1 MPMFFFVQ
9 RINAKLKVLGGW
21 LLAKES
27 SAVVHT
33 TPGSGTTKLVALPW
47 STINGSATGPV
58 RAYTLYYTHLY
69 SRICTNMHPLYMHIH
84 HLYKLAALPWTT
96 INGSATGPVRVR
108 SLNWLW
114 WFSLKK
120 YLWWNMKKYYRHQS
134 INPLYI
140 FIALYSSR
148 IYTNMHPLYMHNTS
162 FIHL

>member
-69 SRICTNMHPLYMHIH
+69 SRICTNMHPLYMH
-84 HLYKLAALPWTT
+84 
-96 INGSATGPVRVR
+96 
-108 SLNWLW
+108 
-114 WFSLKK
+114 
-120 YLWWNMKKYYRHQS
+120 
-134 INPLYI
+134 
-140 FIALYSSR
+140 
-148 IYTNMHPLYMHNTS
+148 NTS
-162 FIHL
+162 FIQARRPAVDDYQW